1 LVQNTTRGFVYLNG
15 KIINYFLL
23 SIIITVL
30 AVHFVF
36 DLKFKTELIQTNNY
50 DQPVYQKPFY
60 GYCKVPGIAYPAEQN
75 LITTGNS
82 KLDYIWKD
90 MAIIPYEPSKINNP
104 LGADFSQVYL
114 SAMSLRNGDSQYN
127 PSNVNFKV
135 LFVRKPNYPPLTNW
149 LYTPLTFLDYHVAL
163 IVHNFLSLGIFLILA
178 LIILKKFKLQTYSIK
193 FLAFFLLLYFYT
205 PLGFSHFE
213 RGQFDLWLSSAYL
226 LIFTCVFIEKN
237 TFIASLAAGF
247 FAALKWSSAPFIGTI
262 SLLGWSCSNS
272 KKKWIFL
279 IPPAVMLLSA
289 LLFYKQVQEYW
300 PSLQRYEF
308 QAMPLGISFMY
319 FLPRSLAKMVQI
331 SSCILVIVLSVSL
344 HRGPEQRSDLLK
356 YISFPF
362 ALTMFIQGMCYGSI
376 SYEYRIV
383 AITGLVPGFFI
394 WLTQVQDI
402 PEILKVAVA
411 AFFAIFI
418 IIAFRVFHFFFW
430 DLPSLASTG
439 MSKYYFL
446 CSLISL
452 VFTCYLVY
460 AKSKRGQVN

>member
-1 LVQNTTRGFVYLNG
+1 MND
-15 KIINYFLL
+15 KIINCFLL
-23 SIIITVL
+23 SIIIIVL
-30 AVHFVF
+30 AVHFIF
-36 DLKFKTELIQTNNY
+36 DLKFKTELIQTYNY

-60 GYCKVPGIAYPAEQN
+60 GYCKVPGISYLAKQK
-75 LITTGNS
+75 LLTTGDS
-82 KLDYIWKD
+82 QLDYTLKD
-90 MAIIPYEPSKINNP
+90 MGIIPYETFQINYP
-104 LGADFSQVYL
+104 LGTDFSQVYL
-114 SAMSLRNGDSQYN
+114 SAMSLRNDDSQYN
-127 PSNVNFKV
+127 PRNVNFKV

-178 LIILKKFKLQTYSIK
+178 LIILKKYKLQTYSVK

-226 LIFTCVFIEKN
+226 LIFTCIFIEKN
-237 TFIASLAAGF
+237 TFIVSLAAGF

-262 SLLGWSCSNS
+262 SLLGWCCSKL

-289 LLFYKQVQEYW
+289 LMFYKQVQEYW
-300 PSLQRYEF
+300 PSLQLYEF

-331 SSCILVIVLSVSL
+331 FSCLLIIVLSVSL

-383 AITGLVPGFFI
+383 AITGLVPAFFI

-402 PEILKVAVA
+402 PEFIKVAVA

-430 DLPSLASTG
+430 DLPSIASPA
-439 MSKYYFL
+439 MSKFYFL
-446 CSLISL
+446 YSLISL

-460 AKSKRGQVN
+460 AKSKLRQAN